1 MLVGFPASGRMIR
14 RNHNQGLDMLSR
26 LLSLIAVAITVSLL
40 AQVAAAA
47 EKNAKVLA
55 AAQADHAAELQ
66 LLEQVVNI
74 DSGTGDVEGGRKV
87 AGMLSP
93 RLKALGMTIES
104 VAAEEAGL
112 AENTVATLTG
122 RGKTRILMIGHID
135 TVFEAGTAQR
145 RPFRTDEQR
154 AYGPGVSDEKGGVVE
169 GIYALQILHDV
180 GFTNFGKIV
189 FLMETSEE
197 RGSPGTRALIG
208 RLLKDADVELNLEPG
223 DLPDTL
229 TVWRKG
235 SDTYRIEV
243 KGRAAHAGVAPQDG
257 RNAALE
263 LIHQLSGLDVFP
275 KSGDGLTANLTVMH
289 AGTRGNIIPEDAWAL
304 VNVRVR
310 DKADFERVTQV
321 LGKNAEITA
330 IPDTKVTVT
339 HGEGF
344 PPLPNN
350 PATDKLA
357 ARAQRIYAGIGR
369 TLTAGGNGGASESAL
384 AADAGVAALD
394 GLGPVGGGFHSDK
407 EFLELDT
414 VTPRLYLL
422 TMLLMD
428 LAKDPPR

>member
-1 MLVGFPASGRMIR
+1 MPTRLVNSI
-14 RNHNQGLDMLSR
+14 
-26 LLSLIAVAITVSLL
+26 
-40 AQVAAAA
+40 AAAA
-47 EKNAKVLA
+47 LALPALALAGSAAQKNARVLT
-55 AAQADHAAELQ
+55 AAQSARAAQLQ
-66 LLEQVVNI
+66 LLEQVVDI

-87 AGMLSP
+87 AAVLIE

-104 VAAEEAGL
+104 VPAEQAGL
-112 AENTVATLTG
+112 AENTVATLAG
-122 RGKTRILMIGHID
+122 HGKSRILMIGHID
-135 TVFEAGTAQR
+135 TVFETGTAQR

-169 GIYALQILHDV
+169 GLYALEILHAL

-223 DLPDTL
+223 DLPDAM

-321 LGKNAEITA
+321 LSKNAETTV
-330 IPDTKVTVT
+330 IPDTKVSVS

-344 PPLPNN
+344 PPLPTN
-350 PATDKLA
+350 PATDRLA
-357 ARAQRIYAGIGR
+357 ARAQRIYAGIDR
-369 TLTAGGNGGASESAL
+369 SLTAGGNGGASESAL
-384 AADAGVAALD
+384 AADAGVPALD
-394 GLGPVGGGFHSDK
+394 GLGPVGGGFHSEK
-407 EFLELDT
+407 EFLLLDT

-428 LAKDPPR
+428 LGKDPPR

>member
-1 MLVGFPASGRMIR
+1 MLKRSGV
-14 RNHNQGLDMLSR
+14 
-26 LLSLIAVAITVSLL
+26 IAVATALL
-40 AQVAAAA
+40 GLAHAACAA

-55 AAQADHAAELQ
+55 AAEAARSPQLQ
-66 LLEQVVNI
+66 LLEQVVNV

-87 AGMLSP
+87 ADILAP

-104 VAAEEAGL
+104 VPAEQAGL
-112 AENTVATLTG
+112 ADNTVATLTG
-122 RGKTRILMIGHID
+122 TGKTRILIIGHID
-135 TVFEAGTAQR
+135 TVFGPGTAQS
-145 RPFRTDEQR
+145 RPFRTDGKR

-169 GIYALQILHDV
+169 GVYALQILHDL
-180 GFTNFGKIV
+180 GFRNFGKIV
-189 FLMETSEE
+189 FLIETSEE

-223 DLPDTL
+223 DPPDTL

-235 SDTYRIEV
+235 SDTFRIDV

-263 LIHQLSGLDVFP
+263 LIHQISGLKVFP
-275 KSGDGLTANLTVMH
+275 QSGEGLTANLTVMQ
-289 AGTRGNIIPEDAWAL
+289 AGTRANIIPEDATAQ

-310 DKADFERVTQV
+310 DKADFDRVEQI
-321 LGKNAEITA
+321 LRKNAETTV
-330 IPDTKVTVT
+330 IPDTKVTVSG
-339 HGEGF
+339 GEGF

-357 ARAQRIYAGIGR
+357 ARAQQIYTGIGR
-369 TLTAGGNGGASESAL
+369 TLATGGNGGASESAL

-394 GLGPVGGGFHSDK
+394 GLGPVGGGFHSDQ

-422 TMLLMD
+422 TMLLMQ
-428 LAKDPPR
+428 LGAKQ

>member
-1 MLVGFPASGRMIR
+1 MLR
-14 RNHNQGLDMLSR
+14 R
-26 LLSLIAVAITVSLL
+26 LLSIIALAAAVALAAHAPVVS
-40 AQVAAAA
+40 AA
-47 EKNAKVLA
+47 EKNAKVLS
-55 AAQADHAAELQ
+55 AAQAARAAQLQ

-87 AGMLSP
+87 AGVLIP
-93 RLKALGMTIES
+93 RLKALGMTLES
-104 VAAEEAGL
+104 VPAEEAGL
-112 AENTVATLTG
+112 AENTVATLSG
-122 RGKTRILMIGHID
+122 QGKSRILMIGHID
-135 TVFEAGTAQR
+135 TVFEPGTAQR
-145 RPFRTDEQR
+145 RPFRTDDKR

-169 GIYALQILHDV
+169 GLYALQILHDL
-180 GFTNFGKIV
+180 GYTNFGKIV
-189 FLMETSEE
+189 LLMETSEE

-223 DLPDTL
+223 DPPDTL

-235 SDTYRIEV
+235 ADTFRIEV
-243 KGRAAHAGVAPQDG
+243 KGRAAHAGIAPQDG

-275 KSGDGLTANLTVMH
+275 KSGDGLTVNLTVMH
-289 AGTRGNIIPEDAWAL
+289 AGTRGNIIPEDAWAQ

-310 DKADFERVTQV
+310 DKADFERVAQV
-321 LGKNAEITA
+321 LRKNAETTV
-330 IPDTKVTVT
+330 IPDTKVTVS

-369 TLTAGGNGGASESAL
+369 SLTPGGNGGSSESAL

-394 GLGPVGGGFHSDK
+394 GLGPVGGGFHSEK
-407 EFLELDT
+407 EFLELDS
-414 VTPRLYLL
+414 VTARLYLL

-428 LAKDPPR
+428 LGKSPPQ

>member
-1 MLVGFPASGRMIR
+1 MPRRLVNI
-14 RNHNQGLDMLSR
+14 
-26 LLSLIAVAITVSLL
+26 
-40 AQVAAAA
+40 AAAA
-47 EKNAKVLA
+47 ALALPALALAGSASEKNAKVLT
-55 AAQADHAAELQ
+55 AAQSARTAQLQ
-66 LLEQVVNI
+66 LLEQVVDI

-87 AGMLSP
+87 AAVLIE

-104 VAAEEAGL
+104 VPAEQAGL
-112 AENTVATLTG
+112 AENTVATLAG
-122 RGKTRILMIGHID
+122 HGKRRILMIGHID
-135 TVFEAGTAQR
+135 TVFEPGTVQR
-145 RPFRTDEQR
+145 RPYRTDDKR

-169 GIYALQILHDV
+169 GVYALQILHDLA
-180 GFTNFGKIV
+180 FTNFGKIV

-235 SDTYRIEV
+235 STNFHIEV
-243 KGRAAHAGVAPQDG
+243 KGRAAHAGIAPQDG

-263 LIHQLSGLDVFP
+263 LIHQLAGLDAFP
-275 KSGDGLTANLTVMH
+275 KSGDGITVNLTVMH
-289 AGTRGNIIPEDAWAL
+289 AGTRANIIPEDAWAD

-310 DKADFERVTQV
+310 DKADFARVEQV
-321 LGKNAEITA
+321 LRKNAETTV
-330 IPDTKVTVT
+330 IPDTKVTVSG
-339 HGEGF
+339 GEGF

-350 PATDKLA
+350 AATDRLA
-357 ARAQRIYAGIGR
+357 VRAQQIYAGIGR
-369 TLTAGGNGGASESAL
+369 TLAAGGNGGASESAL

-422 TMLLMD
+422 TTLLID
-428 LAKDPPR
+428 LSRN